1 MDKTSRRKYWRQWDS
16 RMKIH
21 EQEGGGYVWGEI
33 QESVGSDCLGQK
45 VSAELKGVCT
55 II

>member
-1 MDKTSRRKYWRQWDS
+1 MSRKV
-16 RMKIH
+16 
-21 EQEGGGYVWGEI
+21 EGMSGEKFKNLLDLAAC
-33 QESVGSDCLGQK
+33 GKK